1 MREVALYLLFGVITS
16 AALAQSAPKV
26 FDASVPRETQIALA
40 RGAAPKE
47 VSDKATIY
55 VLTAKGYEKA
65 ISGSNGF
72 TCLVSHEVPGTLEPE
87 CHDAEGSRTV
97 IPVRLWQEELR
108 IQGKS
113 EDEIKKATAEAYAR
127 KKFRA
132 PSRTGIAYMMSP
144 HNRVY
149 DPDSKQVISFPPHL
163 MFYAPY
169 MKAEDLGGAPGN
181 GIPYIVNP
189 GEPDAL
195 IIVVPQTNKS
205 E

>member
-1 MREVALYLLFGVITS
+1 MRALRL
-16 AALAQSAPKV
+16 ALAVFGLAASAFAQSVPKI
-26 FDASVPRETQIALA
+26 FDASVPRETQIELA
-40 RGAAPKE
+40 RGAAPKQ
-47 VSDKATIY
+47 VSEKATVY

-65 ISGSNGF
+65 ISGTNGF

-87 CHDAEGSRTV
+87 CHDAEGTRSV

-108 IQGKS
+108 VQGKS
-113 EDEIKKATAEAYAR
+113 EDEIKKATAAAYAS

-144 HNRVY
+144 LNRVY

-169 MKAEDLGGAPGN
+169 IQAEDLGGPGN
-181 GIPYIVNP
+181 DIPYIVNP

-195 IIVVPQTNKS
+195 IIVIPQTRTS

>member
-1 MREVALYLLFGVITS
+1 MFGLASTL
-16 AALAQSAPKV
+16 LAQSVPKT
-26 FDASVPRETQIALA
+26 FDASVPRETQIELA

-47 VSDKATIY
+47 VSEKATVY
-55 VLTAKGYEKA
+55 VLTAKGYARAVK
-65 ISGSNGF
+65 GTNGF

-87 CHDAEGSRTV
+87 CHDAEGTRSV

-108 IQGKS
+108 VQGKS
-113 EDEIKKATAEAYAR
+113 EDAIKQATAAAYAS

-132 PSRTGIAYMMSP
+132 PSRTGIAYMLSP

-149 DPDSKQVISFPPHL
+149 DPDSKRVISFPPHL

-169 MKAEDLGGAPGN
+169 LKSEDLGGAPGN

-195 IIVVPQTNKS
+195 IIVVPQTKTS

>member
-1 MREVALYLLFGVITS
+1 MRGIALCLLSCVIAS
-16 AALAQSAPKV
+16 AVFAQSVPKV

-47 VSDKATIY
+47 VSEKATVY

-65 ISGSNGF
+65 ISGTNGF
-72 TCLVSHEVPGTLEPE
+72 TCLVSHEAPGTLEPE
-87 CHDAEGSRTV
+87 CHDAEGTRSV

-108 IQGKS
+108 AQGKS
-113 EDEIKKATAEAYAR
+113 EEEIKKATAAAYAS

-169 MKAEDLGGAPGN
+169 LKAEDLGGAPGS

-195 IIVVPQTNKS
+195 IIVVPQMTRA